1 MRQIKFSC
9 DFFFVGKKP
18 GKWQSMGCYCNP
30 STGICIIQCQQYF
43 FVIKGFDKHCS
54 KYSQHCIND
63 SKNTHSLKKKNH
75 ILQSKF
81 RVTEKGGRILRLPD
95 SKHAFSEKLR
105 SLWEYSQHFSKSF
118 PLYTTSKQSTTPT
131 FQDGS
136 IKLLLHC

>member
-63 SKNTHSLKKKNH
+63 SKKILILEKKSYFAAK
-75 ILQSKF
+75 IQSYRKGREDTQVAGQQTWLF
-81 RVTEKGGRILRLPD
+81 R
-95 SKHAFSEKLR
+95 KLR